1 MKVSKIDTYL
11 RIGIINEFDQYF
23 HIYYSYHK
31 FIGDPAAH
39 RMKQR
44 EYRFE
49 VSHYID
55 EALRGF
61 FFMKAS
67 EVDLI
72 MAVRIAPHIGYILY
86 NMDTQYIVYD
96 IFEGIKYYI
105 SWAYIENSNPAGRA
119 WNIAKMEE
127 EYESL

>member
-61 FFMKAS
+61 FF
-67 EVDLI
+67 
-72 MAVRIAPHIGYILY
+72 
-86 NMDTQYIVYD
+86 
-96 IFEGIKYYI
+96 
-105 SWAYIENSNPAGRA
+105 
-119 WNIAKMEE
+119 
-127 EYESL
+127 YESL